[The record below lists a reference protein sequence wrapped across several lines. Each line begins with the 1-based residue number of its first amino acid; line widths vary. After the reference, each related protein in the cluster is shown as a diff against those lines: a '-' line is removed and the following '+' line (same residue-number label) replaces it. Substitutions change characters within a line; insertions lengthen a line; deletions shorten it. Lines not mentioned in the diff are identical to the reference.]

1 MLIMSISD
9 RSICRHLRALRTMG
23 GMGRALTVNAS
34 AEITENIYIYICIYI
49 YIFKYIYIHMLDGI
63 D

>member
-23 GMGRALTVNAS
+23 GLGRALTVNAS
-34 AEITENIYIYICIYI
+34 AEITENIYIYVYI